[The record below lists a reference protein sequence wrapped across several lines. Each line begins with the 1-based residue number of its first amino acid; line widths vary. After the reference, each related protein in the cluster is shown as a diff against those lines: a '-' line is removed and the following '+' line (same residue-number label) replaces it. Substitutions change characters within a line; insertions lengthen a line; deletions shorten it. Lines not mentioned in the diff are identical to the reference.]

1 MGNNSITMTSIFESQ
16 SQALEVQLQ
25 GLALPKDATTI
36 QTIVTNF
43 FNEIFDEN
51 GEFRQNLTQSED
63 YILQAAIS
71 LLNAQQEFSKV
82 LAKTNDQKRQDL
94 SSNPS
99 MTKKE
104 SIAESYLQDND
115 FFSPLDPTKAFL
127 GSGGGA
133 VLGKV
138 LLGGWGAV
146 FGAIA
151 GTAIVFYLQ
160 SRNTASRTS
169 TKVPNDKKPISSIV
183 RQELNTSAPVD
194 TSQFV
199 SIISQICASVDN
211 IIATFRAQINRVVA
225 KYENIEKP
233 TLERDYRFLLE
244 SIQSL
249 IGYERTHTEDE
260 KYAKKIQERIE
271 DLGEALDNY
280 NLSIENY
287 SGENEQFFEIIKS
300 PNTKQPKMV
309 YPAIL
314 KSGNA
319 VLKGKVFIPE

>member
-1 MGNNSITMTSIFESQ
+1 MT
-16 SQALEVQLQ
+16 
-25 GLALPKDATTI
+25 
-36 QTIVTNF
+36 
-43 FNEIFDEN
+43 
-51 GEFRQNLTQSED
+51 
-63 YILQAAIS
+63 
-71 LLNAQQEFSKV
+71 
-82 LAKTNDQKRQDL
+82 
-94 SSNPS
+94 
-99 MTKKE
+99 
-104 SIAESYLQDND
+104 
-115 FFSPLDPTKAFL
+115 
-127 GSGGGA
+127 A

-160 SRNTASRTS
+160 SRNTASRKS